1 MLITDSCYNQ
11 NKKRKDLKNTTTA
24 HIQALFL
31 HATSNHSFV
40 EQPLKCVV
48 VIKIIGKGRK
58 TGGGGKCFSIL
69 DNYKIRIFLFFKKM
83 NFKCS
88 LSPFCFNEISCI
100 LHSKTNE
107 IVGLKESSLIGYCTN
122 KVFFLFLF
130 FIIESVVLFQQ
141 NTAFWQV
148 NLMAFY

>member
-58 TGGGGKCFSIL
+58 TGGGGNALVFWII
-69 DNYKIRIFLFFKKM
+69 IR
-83 NFKCS
+83 S
-88 LSPFCFNEISCI
+88 EYS
-100 LHSKTNE
+100 
-107 IVGLKESSLIGYCTN
+107 SSLKN
-122 KVFFLFLF
+122 EL
-130 FIIESVVLFQQ
+130 
-141 NTAFWQV
+141 
-148 NLMAFY
+148 

>member
-58 TGGGGKCFSIL
+58 TNYKL
-69 DNYKIRIFLFFKKM
+69 VYNYKIIIR
-83 NFKCS
+83 S
-88 LSPFCFNEISCI
+88 EYS
-100 LHSKTNE
+100 
-107 IVGLKESSLIGYCTN
+107 SSLKN
-122 KVFFLFLF
+122 EL
-130 FIIESVVLFQQ
+130 
-141 NTAFWQV
+141 
-148 NLMAFY
+148 